1 MRDSHLTPVLEA
13 ASEAELALLIE
24 FLGRPPSGLLW
35 LDRRVRG
42 SGASAQERVAAVVEQ
57 VLRCG
62 DHSIKGRLGAGNR
75 SYLQLVCDAL
85 QYLEVPDTP
94 GEGVLAL
101 ELRVVRHVLDS
112 EFERLAPELQNE
124 LLASFYSG
132 EFFAR
137 GIHGYD
143 LVHPF
148 LTRVDPEHR
157 TVRAGKV
164 GRALRKVGANQLQ
177 KRAAA
182 FAKKQALRLVLRGL
196 AGPVNWL
203 WTAWDWAGPAYR
215 LTIPVICYVAYLRGK
230 QAREDQARAAS

>member
-1 MRDSHLTPVLEA
+1 MRDPHLTPVLEA

-35 LDRRVRG
+35 LDPRVRR
-42 SGASAQERVAAVVEQ
+42 SGASTQERVAAVVEQ

-62 DHSIKGRLGAGNR
+62 DHSIKGRLGAGQR

-85 QYLEVPDTP
+85 QYLELPDVP

-112 EFERLAPELQNE
+112 EFERLSPELQNE

-132 EFFAR
+132 AFFAG
-137 GIHGYD
+137 GIRGYD
-143 LVHPF
+143 AVHPF
-148 LTRVDPEHR
+148 LTRVDVEHR
-157 TVRAGKV
+157 AVKAGKV
-164 GRALRKVGANQLQ
+164 GRALRKVGRDQLQ
-177 KRAAA
+177 LRTKA
-182 FAKKQALRLVLRGL
+182 FLKKQALRLVLRGL
-196 AGPVNWL
+196 AGPAMWL
-203 WTAWDWAGPAYR
+203 WTAWDFAGPAYR
-215 LTIPVICYVAYLRGK
+215 LTIPAICYVAYLRGK